1 MTWLVTTSI
10 NGKHLKIPFFD
21 SYLTC
26 SSQDDKRMCD
36 ETLGDKAGDSD
47 TKALNNSIE
56 MEIIFKLKSVQST
69 IIIENCFL
77 CFVFGKVHLAD

>member
-1 MTWLVTTSI
+1 MTWLDTTYI
-10 NGKHLKIPFFD
+10 NGKHLNIPFFY

-47 TKALNNSIE
+47 TEALNNSTE
-56 MEIIFKLKSVQST
+56 MEIILKLNS
-69 IIIENCFL
+69 F
-77 CFVFGKVHLAD
+77 